1 MPLDR
6 EKRKQYLK
14 QFYLKNREKRLQY
27 NKEWRLKNRERRLQ
41 YKKEWYLNNKN
52 YCKEWHINNRERRL
66 QYNKEYNLKNKEK
79 RKQWRLNNKEKSKK
93 YQNKYYKKKI
103 KIDPNYKLIKN
114 MRTRIWFALKRK
126 YKSKSTIKLLGCSVK
141 ECWQHLKSKFQPGMT
156 KENYGQWHVDHIIP
170 CASFDLKCPV
180 QQMACFHYTNL
191 QPLWAADNIR
201 KKDKI
206 CLRKLINIT
215 TSMLQDPRPMDHG
228 PTMSMALNYQV
239 LRLSYHGPRTRLS

>member
-1 MPLDR
+1 MRNIIKMPLDR

-114 MRTRIWFALKRK
+114 MRSRIWSGLKGR

-191 QPLWAADNIR
+191 QPLWAAYNIR

-206 CLRKLINIT
+206 
-215 TSMLQDPRPMDHG
+215 
-228 PTMSMALNYQV
+228 
-239 LRLSYHGPRTRLS
+239 

>member
-1 MPLDR
+1 MRSIIKMPLDR

-14 QFYLKNREKRLQY
+14 EYYSKNREKRLQY
-27 NKEWRLKNRERRLQ
+27 NKEWRLKNKERRLQ

-52 YCKEWHINNRERRL
+52 YCKKWYIDNRERRL
-66 QYNKEYNLKNKEK
+66 RYDKEYNLKNKEK

-103 KIDPNYKLIKN
+103 KIDPNYKLIRN
-114 MRTRIWFALKRK
+114 MRSRIWFALKRNH
-126 YKSKSTIKLLGCSVK
+126 KSKSTIKLLGCSVE

-180 QQMACFHYTNL
+180 QQLACFHYTNL

-201 KKDKI
+201 KKDK
-206 CLRKLINIT
+206 
-215 TSMLQDPRPMDHG
+215 
-228 PTMSMALNYQV
+228 V
-239 LRLSYHGPRTRLS
+239 